1 MNKTRQCPIISA
13 LAAFLATTLC
23 FAAEDAPTPPA
34 RPQVFLETS
43 LASTPVTGRTIRVAA
58 GGDFQ
63 AALRSADPGDEI
75 VLQAGAAYT
84 GNFLLPPKSG
94 NGKWITIRTSDVAG
108 LPKEAVRVSPQH
120 AKAMPKIVD
129 PSGNGAIATALHAGY
144 YRLIGLEVTVS
155 PGVKNAW
162 ALVKLGSGGPD
173 QTSPAAVAHHL
184 ILDRMYIHGDPSQ
197 NCFRCVALNSAHS
210 AVIDSYLAEGHAQGF
225 DAQAICGW
233 NGPGPFKI
241 VNNYLEGSG
250 ENVMFGGADPRV
262 PDLVPSD
269 IEFRGN
275 HCLKP
280 LRWKIGAPTYAGI
293 PWTVKNLFELKNA
306 RRVLI
311 EGNTFENNW
320 VHAQAGTAILFTVR
334 NQEGKAPW
342 SAVQD
347 VTMINNLLRS
357 SPTAFVV
364 MGEDSPNRS
373 QQSRRFLIRNNLFER
388 IERTAFMITSGAD
401 DVEIDHNTFLPT
413 NYSAFVMTG
422 LRGHDASGE
431 VIGKPCNR
439 FKLTNNIMGFG
450 LYGLGVDGGK
460 NTFAEAFPGMTW
472 DKNLFVGYGE
482 GRARSASSNKAIPAG
497 CLFEPK
503 QTGSGA
509 YGDAD
514 WPAVG
519 FADHAGGDYR
529 LSAASKYKGLGTDG
543 KDLGADLDALNAA
556 LKARPRTEQPEPRRT
571 LNP

>member
-1 MNKTRQCPIISA
+1 MSRKGNVWIVSGLMA
-13 LAAFLATTLC
+13 LLVMTLC
-23 FAAEDAPTPPA
+23 CAAQGAPTPPA
-34 RPQVFLETS
+34 RPRALLETS
-43 LASTPVTGRTIRVAA
+43 LASTPVTGRTIQVAA

-63 AALRSADPGDEI
+63 AAIGSANPGDEI
-75 VLQAGAAYT
+75 VLQAGATYT
-84 GNFLLPPKSG
+84 GNFVLPAKGGSG
-94 NGKWITIRTSDVAG
+94 QWITIRTSDLAA
-108 LPKEAVRVSPQH
+108 LPKEGMRVSPQH
-120 AKAMPKIVD
+120 AKAMPKIID
-129 PSGNGAIATALHAGY
+129 PNGNGAISTALSAAY

-155 PGVKNAW
+155 PDVKNAW
-162 ALVKLGSGGPD
+162 ALVKLGSGASD
-173 QTSPAAVAHHL
+173 QNTLAVVAHHL
-184 ILDRMYIHGDPSQ
+184 ILDRTYIHGDPAQ
-197 NCFRCVALNSAHS
+197 NCFRCVALNSAHT

-233 NGPGPFKI
+233 NGPGPLKI

-250 ENVMFGGADPRV
+250 ENVMFGGADPHV

-269 IEFRGN
+269 IEFRRN
-275 HCLKP
+275 HCFKP
-280 LRWKIGAPTYAGI
+280 LRWKIGDPSYAGI

-311 EGNTFENNW
+311 EGNVFENNW
-320 VHAQAGTAILFTVR
+320 VHGQAGTAILFTVR
-334 NQEGKAPW
+334 NQDGKAPW

-347 VTMINNLLRS
+347 VTMINNLLRN

-388 IERTAFMITSGAD
+388 IERSALMITSGAD

-422 LRGHDASGE
+422 LRGHDASDK

-450 LYGLGVDGGK
+450 LYGVGVDGGQ
-460 NTFAEAFPGMTW
+460 NTLAEAFPDMTW

-482 GRARSASSNKAIPAG
+482 GRAQSVMNNKAYPAG
-497 CLFEPK
+497 SLFEPR
-503 QTGSGA
+503 QPGGDRASSED
-509 YGDAD
+509 GDAD

-519 FADHAGGDYR
+519 LADYAAGNYR
-529 LSAASKYKGLGTDG
+529 LTAASKYKSLGTDG
-543 KDLGADLDALNAA
+543 KDLGADIDAINAA
-556 LKARPRTEQPEPRRT
+556 LENRPKPQSP
-571 LNP
+571 